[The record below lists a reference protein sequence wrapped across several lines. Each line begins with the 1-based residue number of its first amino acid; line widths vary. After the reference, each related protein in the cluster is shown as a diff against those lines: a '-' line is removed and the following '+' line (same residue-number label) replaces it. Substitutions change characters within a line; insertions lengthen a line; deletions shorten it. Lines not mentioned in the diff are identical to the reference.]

1 MVYTDKNLT
10 CVECKTSFVF
20 SARDQEFH
28 ASKGF
33 ANEPKRCTNCRQ
45 ARRVARGDTPMS
57 AGAGGPARTP
67 VYSGPRAQ
75 GGTRSMEVRRGNSGG
90 RGPRRR
96 DESGGLGDGGGRTF
110 GGAGNGNGGAY
121 TGTCAA
127 CGSETAVPSDGDAR
141 LVLCQSCSNKMAALV
156 SS

>member
-1 MVYTDKNLT
+1 MAYTDKTLT
-10 CVECKTSFVF
+10 CVECKTPFVF

-45 ARRVARGDTPMS
+45 ARRVARGDSPAAAGPMR
-57 AGAGGPARTP
+57 AP

-75 GGTRSMEVRRGNSGG
+75 GGTRPMDSRRSNGN

-96 DESGGLGDGGGRTF
+96 DEGGFGGGAAGGDRTF
-110 GGAGNGNGGAY
+110 GEGANPNGGAY

-127 CGSETAVPSDGDAR
+127 CGSETALTDSDAR
-141 LVLCQSCSNKMAALV
+141 ILLCEPCSSKMAALA